1 MTDKDT
7 ARDTAPGA
15 FDTSEAVNVTT
26 TLEEAN
32 EAGYLGAVYDD
43 DDLTIAGVT
52 GAEQS
57 AESQSAPHKPPPQP
71 VKDEPKSKGKD

>member
-1 MTDKDT
+1 MAKSEET
-7 ARDTAPGA
+7 PGA

-43 DDLTIAGVT
+43 EDYTVAGVT
-52 GAEQS
+52 GEKQGTT
-57 AESQSAPHKPPPQP
+57 KPPQKQPQTF
-71 VKDEPKSKGKD
+71 KDEPKSKGDK